1 MGSVCSVVKSWRNY
15 ERELTEWK
23 KMVETQLE
31 EKNDAINDLRGVL
44 RAQTKRNQDICKE
57 IKEILRAIQQVEKQL
72 QTKSNEDEQDE
83 KFEIAEMR
91 ARVLQ
96 SNVSIL
102 TSSLRETNKR
112 IEAMA
117 SSLIKTENQQKQKS
131 AMINSTR
138 SDLKEFTQKITEV
151 LNNLEKL
158 ECKVLKIEKSPE
170 R

>member
-31 EKNDAINDLRGVL
+31 EK
-44 RAQTKRNQDICKE
+44 
-57 IKEILRAIQQVEKQL
+57 
-72 QTKSNEDEQDE
+72 TKSNEDEQDE